1 MAISTF
7 RPSLLPSIISTIVG
21 RYENMGRAEVT
32 LLPPA
37 GQCWTESAGWSACPL
52 APVLAILDGWHSDHT
67 SVSHTARLQT
77 RYLRPG
83 RNQLRI
89 EVLAPEA
96 TGPPQGENKFKL
108 LALLFV
114 HDGEVP
120 VRRRRPRPRAQTW
133 MGSQVG
139 CASAEMFKANKT
151 EWAAIGSY

>member
-1 MAISTF
+1 MGQW
-7 RPSLLPSIISTIVG
+7 PSETEFERQRFAVTSGSVNIALSFLKS
-21 RYENMGRAEVT
+21 YENMGRAEVT

-37 GQCWTESAGWSACPL
+37 GECWTESAGWSACPL

-108 LALLFV
+108 LAV
-114 HDGEVP
+114 VVCSTH
-120 VRRRRPRPRAQTW
+120 
-133 MGSQVG
+133 
-139 CASAEMFKANKT
+139 
-151 EWAAIGSY
+151 